1 MARDSFPFDEIDA
14 FFNSLRRRWQQNI
27 PSSSLTSN
35 LTSQHVT
42 NSSTFRD
49 IDSSLSSFPRIG
61 DRRIDYFRPSLDFN
75 SDSALNATSLG
86 LTESTKNPGKYEVD
100 IPLSNG
106 IGPEDLKVTLK
117 DHMMTIEAKK
127 ESKSE
132 DGTRK
137 TYLEFKRQFTLP
149 PNVNMAEVKSVLTSE
164 GHLKIE
170 APIPPPPKPQ
180 QPALTAPPKETPI
193 PIRAE

>member
-1 MARDSFPFDEIDA
+1 FYRICTYQSKMTRDSFPFDEIDQ
-14 FFNSLRRRWQQNI
+14 FFNSLRRRWQQNLTTT
-27 PSSSLTSN
+27 SSI
-35 LTSQHVT
+35 
-42 NSSTFRD
+42 RD
-49 IDSSLSSFPRIG
+49 IDSSFSSFPRLS
-61 DRRIDYFRPSLDFN
+61 DRRIDHFRPSLDWTN
-75 SDSALNATSLG
+75 DTSLTSSSTG
-86 LTESTKNPGKYEVD
+86 LVESTKTPGKYEVD

-127 ESKSE
+127 ESKSD

-149 PNVNMAEVKSVLTSE
+149 PNVNMAEVKSVLTAE

-170 APIPPPPKPQ
+170 APLPPPPKPQ
-180 QPALTAPPKETPI
+180 PALTAPLKETPI